1 MPSSRAS
8 IAYPLP
14 TLREQISE
22 LKRERAM
29 RDRVYP
35 TWVATGK
42 LVQGEAFRRNAALD
56 AAIAT
61 LTRMS
66 NSVDAERGRA
76 ASGGTV
82 SPRAAP

>member
-1 MPSSRAS
+1 MPASR
-8 IAYPLP
+8 IAVPLP

-22 LKRERAM
+22 LKRERYM
-29 RDRVYP
+29 RDRLYP
-35 TWVATGK
+35 SWVASGK

-66 NSVDAERGRA
+66 NSLEAERARV
-76 ASGGTV
+76 ASGGSV
-82 SPRAAP
+82 SPRATQ